1 MFPNAVVEHFL
12 WKCIAVVVAVLYV
25 AIASTSSG
33 VATACMVL
41 ILSVIPLSFIWFP
54 GEMSSYL
61 KPWIR
66 TGLFRQFPALITRGI
81 GWIVLIPILGFTVL
95 VA

>member
-1 MFPNAVVEHFL
+1 M
-12 WKCIAVVVAVLYV
+12 AVLYV

-33 VATACMVL
+33 IGTACMVL
-41 ILSVIPLSFIWFP
+41 ILSVPLSFIWFQN
-54 GEMSSYL
+54 EQLSEAWL
-61 KPWIR
+61 R
-66 TGLFRQFPALITRGI
+66 TELFRQFPALITRGI